1 MPITLVDLGTFAN
14 DGTGDDLRTAFEKV
28 NGNFTA
34 LDNVTISGAT
44 NLGVGAPVFAGKV
57 GSLEVGD
64 NLAFR
69 SLIGGTNIQLAY
81 DGSSITIASTA
92 TFTGQVS
99 DISNH
104 ALADLGNVSPVTPTL
119 GQALV
124 WQGAT
129 WGPGSS
135 SESGIDFSFPD
146 LDGSFTNPIQFL
158 LGQTDL
164 DFGPFIITSFDTVL
178 NLDLG
183 TF

>member
-28 NGNFTA
+28 NNNFTS
-34 LDNVTISGAT
+34 LDNVTISNAT
-44 NLGVGAPVFAGKV
+44 NLGAGAPVFAGKV

-64 NLAFR
+64 NLTFR
-69 SLIGGTNIQLAY
+69 SLSSGPNIQIAY
-81 DGSSITIASTA
+81 DGATITIASTA

-104 ALADLGNVSPVTPTL
+104 DLGDLGNVSSVTPAL

-129 WGPGSS
+129 WGPGSAAS
-135 SESGIDFSFPD
+135 AGIDFSFPD
-146 LDGSFTNPIQFL
+146 FDGSFSNPVQFL

-164 DFGPFIITSFDTVL
+164 DFGPFIFTSFDTILDL
-178 NLDLG
+178 NLG